1 MNLFYFKYTVN
12 YYSIK
17 NIKCL
22 IHIKNNFIILNKK
35 SLLYSY
41 IKNKL
46 SEDLFSNLNVND
58 NDSVFINYDKNI
70 VILFKN

>member
-22 IHIKNNFIILNKK
+22 IHIKNNFIVLNKK
-35 SLLYSY
+35 SFLYIIKNINY

-46 SEDLFSNLNVND
+46 NDNLLSNLNKND
-58 NDSVFINYDKNI
+58 DNSGLIK
-70 VILFKN
+70 L